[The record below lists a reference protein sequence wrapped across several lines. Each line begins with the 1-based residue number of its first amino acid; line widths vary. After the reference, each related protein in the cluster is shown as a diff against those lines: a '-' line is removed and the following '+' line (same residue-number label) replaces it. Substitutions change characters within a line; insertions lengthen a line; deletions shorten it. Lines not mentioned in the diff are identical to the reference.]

1 MYVAEIPQF
10 TLQHDL
16 QAKTWPAS

>member
-10 TLQHDL
+10 TLQHVL